1 MQPKLHLHY
10 KNHGAGSVT
19 WVAYMLGSY
28 SYVNNTTYLENENIS
43 RKLQKGLAET
53 LENLYLF

>member
-10 KNHGAGSVT
+10 KNHDAYNVI

-28 SYVNNTTYLENENIS
+28 SCVNTRPEFF
-43 RKLQKGLAET
+43 RFV
-53 LENLYLF
+53 NLRPFSFATMIIVIITQVF